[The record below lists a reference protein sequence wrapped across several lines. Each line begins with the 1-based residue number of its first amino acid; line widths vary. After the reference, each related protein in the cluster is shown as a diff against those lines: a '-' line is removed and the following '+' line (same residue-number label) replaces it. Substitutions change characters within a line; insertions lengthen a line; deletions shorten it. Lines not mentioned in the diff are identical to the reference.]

1 MTSQGIE
8 AFLSYLRETEKR
20 YHMAEL
26 DEQEANDET
35 QDILHSLELQDHDY
49 HDFARLSKE
58 LRGVRQKRRA
68 AKDTMSETAPVLDWI
83 DANRSTIKS
92 LERLLGD
99 VRKAEKNT
107 ENRIYTPKVRRESTK
122 EASQ

>member
-8 AFLSYLRETEKR
+8 TFLSYLRETEQR
-20 YHMAEL
+20 YHMSEVN
-26 DEQEANDET
+26 EQEANNET

-83 DANRSTIKS
+83 DQNRPTIKS

-99 VRKAEKNT
+99 VLNAEKST
-107 ENRIYTPKVRRESTK
+107 ANRIYTPRTRRDSP
-122 EASQ
+122 

>member
-8 AFLSYLRETEKR
+8 NFLSYLRETEQR
-20 YHMAEL
+20 YHMAEA
-26 DEQEANDET
+26 DEQEANNET

-68 AKDTMSETAPVLDWI
+68 AKDIMSETAPVLCWI
-83 DANRSTIKS
+83 EENRRTIQS
-92 LERLLGD
+92 IELLLGD
-99 VRKAEKNT
+99 ERKAEKST
-107 ENRIYTPKVRRESTK
+107 AHRIYTPRTRRDSP
-122 EASQ
+122 

>member
-107 ENRIYTPKVRRESTK
+107 ENRIYTPKVRRMQRK
-122 EASQ
+122 QKI

>member
-58 LRGVRQKRRA
+58 LERSP
-68 AKDTMSETAPVLDWI
+68 SEKTGC
-83 DANRSTIKS
+83 KGHY
-92 LERLLGD
+92 E
-99 VRKAEKNT
+99 
-107 ENRIYTPKVRRESTK
+107 
-122 EASQ
+122 

>member
-68 AKDTMSETAPVLDWI
+68 AKDTYE
-83 DANRSTIKS
+83 
-92 LERLLGD
+92 
-99 VRKAEKNT
+99 
-107 ENRIYTPKVRRESTK
+107 
-122 EASQ
+122 